1 MADWQFWALSSW
13 MFALLLRLGRVGDK
27 LDEVEKCLH
36 RQRDRER
43 QEGGGVL
50 GDANDEPQHGH
61 APRDA

>member
-36 RQRDRER
+36 RQSDRER
-43 QEGGGVL
+43 
-50 GDANDEPQHGH
+50 
-61 APRDA
+61 